1 MCVNPLVIIVPAGST
16 AEEQSKLRL
25 SVWETATN
33 LLLPK
38 LGKYY
43 SRFEPATVAWGQR
56 LDNPF
61 GVVFGRENPALF
73 LYCYST
79 AKSMQQEMITRH
91 MKPLVDNIAPLA
103 KSETDGLSV
112 YAMAVTGDSAEM
124 GAHIA
129 WHIAMIAGELQPD
142 CGLYFA
148 AEKEAYA
155 SDELEGKVLRHIER
169 YALCVVN
176 LVSPLEKE

>member
-1 MCVNPLVIIVPAGST
+1 MCVNPLVIIIPAVSL
-16 AEEQSKLRL
+16 AEDQGKLRL
-25 SVWETATN
+25 SMWETVTQ

-43 SRFEPATVAWGQR
+43 SRFEPAMVAWGQR
-56 LDNPF
+56 LDKPF
-61 GVVFGRENPALF
+61 GIVFGREDPALF

-91 MKPLVDNIAPLA
+91 MKPLVDNITPLA
-103 KSETDGLSV
+103 TSAADGLSV
-112 YAMAVTGDSAEM
+112 YAMAVTGDSEEM

-129 WHIAMIAGELQPD
+129 WHLAMMAGELQPD

-155 SDELEGKVLRHIER
+155 NDELEAKVLRHIER

-176 LVSPLEKE
+176 LVRPLEKE